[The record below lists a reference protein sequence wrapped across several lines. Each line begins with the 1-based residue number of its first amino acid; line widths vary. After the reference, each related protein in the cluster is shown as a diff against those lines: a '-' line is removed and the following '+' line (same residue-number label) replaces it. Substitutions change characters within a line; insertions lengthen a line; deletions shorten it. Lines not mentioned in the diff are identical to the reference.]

1 MKQFLVLSAL
11 WCLVDAVAVDFDSF
25 INSRRNPLMLTPYI
39 LDGKI
44 QEGRKAARVQPFVD
58 GVESYSG
65 FLTVNASSNGNLFFW
80 YFPAENAPETAPVMI
95 WLQGGPGC
103 SSMVG
108 LFMEHGPLQLNDD
121 LRVVKRPTRWSQNIH
136 MIYVDS
142 PFGAGFSF
150 SDPSGLAKNEREIS
164 TNLYNGLLQFFELFP
179 ELSENDFFVAG
190 ESYAG
195 RYVPAL
201 ADRIHREN
209 LHAGTKINMKGLA
222 IGDGVVD
229 DTYKYLKVLG
239 HCGKDDAIDPIDDDE
254 IGLLLD
260 EYLRRVDV
268 QNRIHVTG
276 TPFSF
281 CNDEIL
287 QLVVEYD
294 SNTHVAPWVE
304 ELLNYY
310 PVLYYH
316 GKKDCRLNYRGT
328 VDFAKTLVWSGC
340 HEYRSAEWMKWYV
353 NGAYSGDFKTGGNLT
368 VLLINDAHHL
378 VPMYQPERAHVMIE
392 KFVRGEPLMYV

>member
-39 LDGKI
+39 LDGEI
-44 QEGRKAARVQPFVD
+44 QEGRRAARVQPFV
-58 GVESYSG
+58 GEVESYSG

-103 SSMVG
+103 SSMFG

-121 LRVVKRPTRWSQNIH
+121 LRVVKRPTRWTQNIH

-150 SDPSGLAKNEREIS
+150 SNPSGLAKNEREIS

-209 LHAGTKINMKGLA
+209 VYAGTKINMKGLA

-229 DTYKYLKVLG
+229 PMMKGYYIE
-239 HCGKDDAIDPIDDDE
+239 HCEVNEDQRIE
-254 IGLLLD
+254 SLLD
-260 EYLRRVDV
+260 EYLKRDDV
-268 QNRIHVTG
+268 QERIHVTG
-276 TPFSF
+276 TRFFS
-281 CNDEIL
+281 CNDSING
-287 QLVVEYD
+287 LVSEFD
-294 SNTHVAPWVE
+294 RNTHVTPWIE

-316 GKKDCRLNYRGT
+316 GKKDCKLFYKDT
-328 VDFAKTLVWSGC
+328 EKFAETLVWSGC
-340 HEYRSAEWMKWYV
+340 HEYRSAEWMEWYV

-368 VLLINDAHHL
+368 MLQINDAGHM
-378 VPMYQPERAHVMIE
+378 VPMFQPERALAMIE